1 MKSFLKILITIL
13 VILYPVFVY
22 AGLEYLSVEYLG
34 LFIVLLLFL
43 RLFLLRDTLDYKWV
57 AITIVGIVLA
67 VIAMFSSDPITIK
80 LYPVFINLT
89 LFGVFSFSLFKSQ
102 SIITK
107 LAIKMSKESLPS
119 YAVAYTW
126 YVTLVWTIFFVINAI
141 ISALTVFIT
150 DVDIWALYNGFISY
164 VLIGGLMSVELLV
177 RFLVKRH
184 YES

>member
-1 MKSFLKILITIL
+1 MKTFLKILITIL

-22 AGLEYLSVEYLG
+22 AGLEYLSVEYLS

-43 RLFLLRDTLDYKWV
+43 RLFLLRDTLDYKWI
-57 AITIVGIVLA
+57 AITVAGIILA

-80 LYPVFINLT
+80 LYPVLISLT

-107 LAIKMSKESLPS
+107 LAMKMSKEPLPS
-119 YAVAYTW
+119 YAITYTW
-126 YVTLVWTIFFVINAI
+126 YVTLVWAVFFVINAT
-141 ISALTVFIT
+141 ISLSTVFAA